1 MDNNKVGI
9 KNISNRN
16 VGLTVKDLRLHRVI
30 LPKQTIYL
38 TKEVLEEAL
47 TYPGVQY
54 LFDNKYLA
62 LNDVDFGME
71 QGILTDEDV
80 DKVNDV
86 LVQKN
91 VQDEEE
97 IKRIVNFGT
106 DFELKK
112 LLADETEARKQVIAD
127 IAANC
132 EGLTM
137 SKIDIIK
144 RLTGIDLNKIVK

>member
-62 LNDVDFGME
+62 LNDVNFGME

-112 LLADETEARKQVIAD
+112 LLADETEVRKQVIAD
-127 IAANC
+127 IAATC

-137 SKIDIIK
+137 SKIDIIN

>member
-62 LNDVDFGME
+62 LNDVNLGME
-71 QGILTDEDV
+71 QIGRAHV
-80 DKVNDV
+80 
-86 LVQKN
+86 
-91 VQDEEE
+91 
-97 IKRIVNFGT
+97 
-106 DFELKK
+106 
-112 LLADETEARKQVIAD
+112 
-127 IAANC
+127 
-132 EGLTM
+132 
-137 SKIDIIK
+137 
-144 RLTGIDLNKIVK
+144 

>member
-30 LPKQTIYL
+30 LPQQTIYL
-38 TKEVLEEAL
+38 LKDILEEAL

-62 LNDVDFGME
+62 LKDVNFGME

-97 IKRIVNFGT
+97 IKKIVNFGT

-112 LLADETEARKQVIAD
+112 LLADETDARKQVIAD
-127 IAANC
+127 IAATC

-137 SKIDIIK
+137 SKIDIIN

>member
-38 TKEVLEEAL
+38 MKDVLEEAL

-54 LFDNKYLA
+54 LFTNKYLA
-62 LNDVDFGME
+62 LNDVDFGMD

-80 DKVNDV
+80 DKVDDA

-97 IKRIVNFGT
+97 IKKIVNFGT

-112 LLADETEARKQVIAD
+112 LLADETDARKQVIAD
-127 IAANC
+127 IAATC

-137 SKIDIIK
+137 SKIDIIN

>member
-62 LNDVDFGME
+62 LNDVNFGME

-91 VQDEEE
+91 VQDKEE

>member
-62 LNDVDFGME
+62 LNDINFGME

-80 DKVNDV
+80 DKVDDV

-97 IKRIVNFGT
+97 IKRVVNFGT

-127 IAANC
+127 IAASC